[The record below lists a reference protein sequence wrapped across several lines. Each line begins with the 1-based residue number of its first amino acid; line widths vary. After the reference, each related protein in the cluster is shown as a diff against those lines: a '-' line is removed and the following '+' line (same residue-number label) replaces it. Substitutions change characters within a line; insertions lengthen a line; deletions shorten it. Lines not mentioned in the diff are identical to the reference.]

1 MALFYAYE
9 NEWMK
14 YKFINDD
21 VNNAE
26 RKSFEEFMEM
36 EEEKKMYVKSW
47 LTDVMRKHWF

>member
-21 VNNAE
+21 VNNVD

-36 EEEKKMYVKSW
+36 QEQKKMYKKSK
-47 LTDVMRKHWF
+47 LVEVYKNHWF